1 MYRYENLFLRT
12 LTFRVFW
19 RLNLFTTE
27 DCLFMIKD
35 LTDVSSQFLEH
46 LSLKVSLNLARKIWQ
61 W

>member
-35 LTDVSSQFLEH
+35 STDVSSQFLEH
-46 LSLKVSLNLARKIWQ
+46 LSLKVNLNLARKIWQ